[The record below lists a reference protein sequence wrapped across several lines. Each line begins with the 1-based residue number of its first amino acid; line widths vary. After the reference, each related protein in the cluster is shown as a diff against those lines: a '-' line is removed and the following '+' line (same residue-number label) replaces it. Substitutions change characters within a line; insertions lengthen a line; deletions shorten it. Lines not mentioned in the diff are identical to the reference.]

1 MSCEIDTDK
10 VTVDMTCE
18 TLEMIPPVVAM
29 SRVSIARAPVHSG
42 KYGGILTFLGYPR
55 AGTLQSSWAQA
66 RVLRVA
72 NCGNGHGGLRLLH
85 EHQINYQ
92 SHNTEM
98 SEYEA

>member
-1 MSCEIDTDK
+1 MKCEA
-10 VTVDMTCE
+10 
-18 TLEMIPPVVAM
+18 LEMIPPVVAM
-29 SRVSIARAPVHSG
+29 SRVSITRAPVHSG

-55 AGTLQSSWAQA
+55 AGTLQSSWARA